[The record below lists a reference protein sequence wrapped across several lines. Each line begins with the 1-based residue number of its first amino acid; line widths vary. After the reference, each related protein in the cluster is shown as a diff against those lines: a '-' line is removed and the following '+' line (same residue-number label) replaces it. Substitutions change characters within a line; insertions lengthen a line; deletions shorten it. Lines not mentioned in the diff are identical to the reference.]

1 MLVSS
6 KELFKIAREKKFAFP
21 SANFIDQLSA
31 AAHVETAEKLNLPL
45 ILSFAQVHQK
55 YLPFDD
61 AIEIGK
67 YYAEKAKVPV
77 VLHLDHGVDK
87 DIIFKA
93 VNAGFKSVMID
104 ASSECLEENIRRTRE
119 IVEYAHLRGVV
130 VEAEIGH
137 VGEGDQYSTKDS
149 SNNIYTTVEEAKI
162 FAAQTEVD
170 SLAISIGT
178 AHGAYKGTPKIDFQR
193 LAEIRDAIETPLV
206 LHGGSSSGD
215 LNLHRCATE
224 GISKINIYTDFVLAA
239 YKKVQEGQFEDY
251 FAVRQAMKDG
261 MMECLEHYYDVFDTK
276 KHLA

>member
-276 KHLA
+276 KYLA